1 MLTYHKI
8 TEEEKYLI
16 AEWKYEGDY
25 AIYNM
30 ESYEEQKK
38 SGCGFANPKNNF
50 YSFYDEE
57 ILIGF
62 INLQEQ
68 EKEVFFGI
76 GVNPDYC
83 SEGYGQ
89 QIIQSACKLACRMF
103 PGKLLY
109 LEVRT
114 WNVRA
119 IRCYEKSGFHI
130 EGEEFQRITP
140 IGKGVFYRMI
150 KEDKG
155 VE

>member
-68 EKEVFFGI
+68 EKEVFF
-76 GVNPDYC
+76 VLQC
-83 SEGYGQ
+83 
-89 QIIQSACKLACRMF
+89 IISHRL
-103 PGKLLY
+103 GHGDD
-109 LEVRT
+109 
-114 WNVRA
+114 
-119 IRCYEKSGFHI
+119 SGA
-130 EGEEFQRITP
+130 GGGGCQ
-140 IGKGVFYRMI
+140 
-150 KEDKG
+150 
-155 VE
+155 